1 MAQWQRS
8 RLGRPR
14 LGPVLAALVVA
25 LMAAYMFHLSGGM
38 AGEFRSHAGEF
49 LVADES
55 MPDGRFRQ
63 SVILMIRHD
72 EEGALG
78 VIVNKP
84 LAVDAKIPLWALI
97 GELDDK
103 GPEYQKEVAL
113 NFGGPVDR
121 RRLFVVHDDSYANEG
136 TIRLSAGLAATLT
149 AAPVHDIAKGEGP
162 SQLLLT
168 LGYAGWGPGQLE
180 FEIARGSW
188 HWVAADAEMVFGGAD
203 TQKWTRAYAR
213 RGIDL

>member
-1 MAQWQRS
+1 MARWQWS
-8 RLGRPR
+8 PFGRR
-14 LGPVLAALVVA
+14 RAGPVLAALVVVVV
-25 LMAAYMFHLSGGM
+25 AAYLFHLSGGV
-38 AGEFRSHAGEF
+38 AGEFRGHAGEF

-72 EEGALG
+72 QDGALG

-84 LAVDAKIPLWALI
+84 LAVDATIPLWALV
-97 GELDDK
+97 GDLDDK
-103 GPEYQKEVAL
+103 GAEYRKEVAL
-113 NFGGPVDR
+113 YFGGPVDR
-121 RRLFVVHDDSYANEG
+121 RRLFVVHDAGYASEG
-136 TIRLSAGLAATLT
+136 TIPLLGGLAATLT
-149 AAPVHDIAKGEGP
+149 LAPVHDIAKGEGP
-162 SQLLLT
+162 ARMLLT

-188 HWVAADAEMVFGGAD
+188 HWVAADAEVVFGGAD
-203 TQKWTRAYAR
+203 AEKWTRAYAR